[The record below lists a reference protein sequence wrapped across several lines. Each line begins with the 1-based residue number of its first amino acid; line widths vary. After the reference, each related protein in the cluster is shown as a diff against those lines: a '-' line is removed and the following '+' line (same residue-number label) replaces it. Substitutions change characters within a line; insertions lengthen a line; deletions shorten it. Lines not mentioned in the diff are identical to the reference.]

1 MATHSSVL
9 AWSIP
14 WSLMCYHLW
23 DCKESDIS
31 TRVWVTNDFTFFIVS
46 STEEVWDVLLKQKLR
61 TSLAIQW
68 LRLHNPSAGTKVW
81 SLVEELRSCMLWDG
95 LKKKKKDISTQYSY
109 CRLWY
114 CKKPNHLIKD
124 VYICLF
130 VFAAKFNL
138 LLAHEIDFTINHQYF
153 LRYFYEMIMYTFV
166 NHINFTY
173 VYVCLYSSFWQMKVF
188 CTVRCSQIFNG
199 HWPKLL
205 KDQNYQ
211 LN

>member
-1 MATHSSVL
+1 MNICHALQCLAALLVVQTVRNPPAMQETLVWSLGLEDPLEKEMATHSSVL

-31 TRVWVTNDFTFFIVS
+31 ARVWATNAFTFFIVS

-95 LKKKKKDISTQYSY
+95 LKKKKK
-109 CRLWY
+109 R
-114 CKKPNHLIKD
+114 
-124 VYICLF
+124 YINT
-130 VFAAKFNL
+130 V
-138 LLAHEIDFTINHQYF
+138 
-153 LRYFYEMIMYTFV
+153 
-166 NHINFTY
+166 HI
-173 VYVCLYSSFWQMKVF
+173 L
-188 CTVRCSQIFNG
+188 
-199 HWPKLL
+199 
-205 KDQNYQ
+205 
-211 LN
+211 